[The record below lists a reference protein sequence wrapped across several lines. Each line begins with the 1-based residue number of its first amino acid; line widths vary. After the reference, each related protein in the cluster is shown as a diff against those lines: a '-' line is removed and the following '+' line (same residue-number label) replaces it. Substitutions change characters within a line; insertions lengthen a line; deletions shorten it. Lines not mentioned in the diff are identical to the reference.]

1 MEETM
6 STPSPITR
14 SSRNPNWAWIWLAY
28 TGFLFLAPLLEPS
41 LSLWL
46 GTLVVFATFL
56 GLFFLYVRA
65 CDAGRS
71 FQYWMIPLTFLLG
84 LVTFPWNPGASCLFT
99 YAAAFIPFS
108 VVSLRRVLSLFLLLA
123 LLVLGEGYYFTVR
136 VPHGYF
142 HVGWP
147 NTFIGIFIMII
158 VGGGNIFFA
167 QQRRAE
173 KQLHA
178 AQEENLALAA
188 VAERERIARDLH
200 DVLGHTLSVIV
211 LKAELAGRLIERD
224 PARAAAEI
232 GDVERTARTALAEV
246 REAIGGYRARG
257 LAAEIE
263 AARRTL
269 DAAGVTL
276 LTADGLGAPS
286 MTAPSSWVGPA
297 LTPTE
302 ETVLALALR
311 EAVTNIVRHARATTC
326 TLRFVSEAGQ
336 RRLLVEDNGPN
347 YDSGELREGNGL
359 RGMRERVESIG
370 GQLSLQQ
377 GVERD
382 RGTRLLISLPIAS

>member
-1 MEETM
+1 M
-6 STPSPITR
+6 SNADPI
-14 SSRNPNWAWIWLAY
+14 SGSARNPNWAWIWLAY

-41 LSLWL
+41 LLLWL
-46 GTLVVFATFL
+46 GTLAVFATFL
-56 GLFFLYVRA
+56 GMFVLYVRA
-65 CDAGRS
+65 CDNHRS
-71 FQYWMIPLTFLLG
+71 FQHWMIPLTFLLG
-84 LVTFPWNPGASCLFT
+84 AITFPWNPGASCLFVFAT
-99 YAAAFIPFS
+99 AFIPFS
-108 VVSLRRVLSLFLLLA
+108 VVSLRRVLALFLLLA
-123 LLVLGEGYYFTVR
+123 LLVLAEGYYFTVR

-147 NTFIGIFIMII
+147 NTVIGIFIMMI

-188 VAERERIARDLH
+188 LAERERIARDLH

-276 LTADGLGAPS
+276 LAEYTPS
-286 MTAPSSWVGPA
+286 PNAA
-297 LTPTE
+297 LTAAE

-326 TLRFVSEAGQ
+326 TLRFVSDGGH
-336 RRLLVEDNGPN
+336 RRLLVEDNGAPTGH
-347 YDSGELREGNGL
+347 SGQLREGNGL

-377 GVERD
+377 GIERD
-382 RGTRLLISLPIAS
+382 HGTRLLISLPVTAS